1 VTEDAELLRSSVEAP
16 ELFEAIFERHY
27 DAILRYARQRVG
39 HSVGEEIAARTFEIA
54 FERRAVFDPRRPSAR
69 PWLYG
74 IATNLIRHHHRDEKT
89 HLAAIAR
96 LPIDPDLDDVDDP
109 TRLDAERLR
118 PALLVSLRELKPA
131 DREAFVLFAVSELTY
146 EEIAHALDIPVG
158 TVRSR
163 IYRARHRLRE
173 LMGPQAASVDE
184 DPRGT
189 DRI

>member
-1 VTEDAELLRSSVEAP
+1 MTEDAELLRSSVEAP